1 MEVVRLIESLQTD
14 TIEFTLMES
23 NEDSSILKIRNK
35 ALILDVETGNG
46 RVYPSD
52 VVATAIKEAKERM
65 DNHEC
70 LGTVNGHPEDI
81 YPEPDVTSHYVTK
94 AWIEDG
100 YLVTES
106 VVMCNTHYGRT
117 LKGLIESDAAI
128 GVSVR
133 GTGSV
138 TGNRVTSYQFE
149 SFDFVGTP
157 STGLRVKPTIL
168 GSTQVESMKNKV
180 VSYIKENNSKCTKTN
195 DIERK
200 QMATMSFPEFKKIM
214 TECIEHVKSAKNLT
228 EANSRIAQVSSKISQ
243 LPTVDAGTAPFG
255 QESIR
260 GVFKE
265 WEETEFNVV
274 NRAVKTPS
282 EAANSQ
288 EDANK
293 DSMAMKAATKEAVQ
307 QAADIL
313 DKAKGELTESQNKIA
328 ALTKRLKDSKTE
340 TLRENQKVAGMSA
353 LRAKDKVVVKE
364 ARELLVQAQEQLTES
379 RETMLVESEAK
390 QKLAT
395 ENAGFRKA
403 LIESRKETL
412 AEAKKNRKLEEEIM
426 ELKKQVSAGGTI
438 KESSEV
444 AALKRK
450 FARLLKENMDLKQQ
464 NEMMQGFVD
473 DATAELEA
481 SGDATK
487 LLVATEMALEEAV
500 TRLVL
505 NGLDK

>member
-106 VVMCNTHYGRT
+106 VVMCNTHFGRT

-195 DIERK
+195 DMERK

-243 LPTVDAGTAPFG
+243 LPTVDASTAPFG

-282 EAANSQ
+282 EAA
-288 EDANK
+288 
-293 DSMAMKAATKEAVQ
+293 
-307 QAADIL
+307 
-313 DKAKGELTESQNKIA
+313 
-328 ALTKRLKDSKTE
+328 KRLGVSDSLLHSWKKTY
-340 TLRENQKVAGMSA
+340 NISIDS
-353 LRAKDKVVVKE
+353 DKSVEKSFAE
-364 ARELLVQAQEQLTES
+364 AEELKRL
-379 RETMLVESEAK
+379 
-390 QKLAT
+390 
-395 ENAGFRKA
+395 
-403 LIESRKETL
+403 RKEN
-412 AEAKKNRKLEEEIM
+412 E
-426 ELKKQVSAGGTI
+426 ELKKINYILRELGFSEDSSIPFSKYRNKSLTFLYQNIDGVLWEIGFNDVRFIICSFDKVIEFNEI
-438 KESSEV
+438 KY
-444 AALKRK
+444 K
-450 FARLLKENMDLKQQ
+450 FLP
-464 NEMMQGFVD
+464 
-473 DATAELEA
+473 
-481 SGDATK
+481 K
-487 LLVATEMALEEAV
+487 LITNSFLSRTTNLA
-500 TRLVL
+500 
-505 NGLDK
+505 